1 MSIYDAAVA
10 YAADAVPLVI
20 LAGSEYG
27 SGSSRDWAAKGT
39 LLLGVKAVIATSYE
53 RIHLS
58 NLIGMGV
65 LPLQFAVGESPAS
78 LGLSGAETY
87 SISGLEGGD
96 DALPSTVTVR
106 VDDDG
111 QRREFVASVRID
123 TLAEAAYYRH
133 GGVLKYVLRQLLGDA
148 GIKAV
153 TTR

>member
-1 MSIYDAAVA
+1 MIRGTFANIRLGNTL
-10 YAADAVPLVI
+10 VPGI
-20 LAGSEYG
+20 EGG
-27 SGSSRDWAAKGT
+27 
-39 LLLGVKAVIATSYE
+39 
-53 RIHLS
+53 
-58 NLIGMGV
+58 
-65 LPLQFAVGESPAS
+65 F
-78 LGLSGAETY
+78 Y
-87 SISGLEGGD
+87 SIAGLEAGG

-111 QRREFVASVRID
+111 QRREFEASVRID